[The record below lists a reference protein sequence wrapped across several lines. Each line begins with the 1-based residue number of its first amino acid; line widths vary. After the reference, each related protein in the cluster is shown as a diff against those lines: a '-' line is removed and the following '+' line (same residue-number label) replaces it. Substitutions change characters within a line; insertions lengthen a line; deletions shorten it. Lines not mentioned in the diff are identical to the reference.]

1 VGSALEV
8 SPVSEANR
16 QIQLRGGRQ
25 RGARAGRAHFISRA
39 FTVAGV
45 IDGSFWIISAAAA
58 ARATVVPLQRILRL
72 VVDTLPS
79 F

>member
-1 VGSALEV
+1 
-8 SPVSEANR
+8 
-16 QIQLRGGRQ
+16 
-25 RGARAGRAHFISRA
+25 
-39 FTVAGV
+39 VAGV